1 MKNTK
6 NLLIATMMSLGIGL
20 IIAVSSC
27 NKPSATAPILPGNEF
42 LTTTLFVISDPAHI
56 QPTDTLI
63 WSETPSQTVPDTS
76 RAFVTLQ
83 RNYTYNYQII
93 ILDSTQVVNGVLPA
107 GDSNFVVSNDI
118 ISRQNYHLFCFYDA
132 NNTNDIYGTTGS
144 TRGGTGWA
152 DVTVSNLVLDHNST
166 PLPFGITGN
175 LNTSGPTN
183 GQLEI
188 ILRHQ
193 PAVKNGQCAP
203 GSTDLDVYYNIKV
216 N

>member
-1 MKNTK
+1 MKNK
-6 NLLIATMMSLGIGL
+6 KRFLIATLMSLGIGL
-20 IIAVSSC
+20 VIAVSSC

-42 LTTTLFVISDPAHI
+42 LTTTMIVITDPSHI
-56 QPTDTLI
+56 QPTDTII
-63 WSETPSQTVPDTS
+63 WSELPTQTVPDTA

-107 GDSNFVVSNDI
+107 GDSNFVVSTDI
-118 ISRQNYHLFCFYDA
+118 IARQDYHLFCFYDA

-152 DVTVSNLVLDHNST
+152 NVTFTNPNYDHNNP
-166 PLPFGITGN
+166 PLPFGMTGN
-175 LNTSGPTN
+175 LNTFGATN
-183 GQLEI
+183 GQIEV

-193 PAVKNGQCAP
+193 PDVKNGQCAP

-216 N
+216 Q